1 MIGLKSNNF
10 AVDNQYFSFY
20 EQTGWIDLIYF
31 AVLFVSLAVALVRK
45 KNMLPSLDEFRLQ
58 QVALH
63 YWLELQLQVLQLM
76 YLKYFLPMC
85 SYGLLLVRL
94 LYSLVMN
101 MISHRKRGEHSEDFA
116 YWGIRCWWYGNLSQ

>member
-31 AVLFVSLAVALVRK
+31 AVLFVLLPVALVRK

-58 QVALH
+58 QVAIALLAGIAAANLTTNV
-63 YWLELQLQVLQLM
+63 LEVFPANV
-76 YLKYFLPMC
+76 FLWFVI
-85 SYGLLLVRL
+85 GKALVQSRDE
-94 LYSLVMN
+94 YD
-101 MISHRKRGEHSEDFA
+101 KPQKAG
-116 YWGIRCWWYGNLSQ
+116 